1 MVVRLVQELRNH
13 LVDNGWGRIVTI
25 SSAQSGQP
33 FAMMPHS
40 SSAKGALQTMNT
52 SRSKQLDRTGVTAN
66 LVSPGIVATDRIRER
81 MTEAAA
87 ADGRSTV
94 WKDIEQ
100 HVLTTELDNPTGRLA
115 HPDDVAYAVAMLCS
129 PRADHINGANL
140 RVDGGSTVTI
150 NP

>member
-1 MVVRLVQELRNH
+1 VVVRLVQELRNH

-52 SRSKQLDRTGVTAN
+52 SPFKQLDRTGVTAN
-66 LVSPGIVATDRIRER
+66 LVAPGIVATDRIR
-81 MTEAAA
+81 
-87 ADGRSTV
+87 
-94 WKDIEQ
+94 KDIEQ
-100 HVLTTELDNPTGRLA
+100 HVLTTDLDNPTGRLA

-140 RVDGGSTVTI
+140 RVDGGSTIAI
-150 NP
+150 NS